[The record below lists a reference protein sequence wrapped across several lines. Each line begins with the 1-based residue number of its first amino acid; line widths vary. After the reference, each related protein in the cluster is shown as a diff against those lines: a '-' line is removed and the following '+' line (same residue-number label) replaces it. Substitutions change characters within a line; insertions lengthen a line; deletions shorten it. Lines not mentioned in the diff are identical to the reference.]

1 MPLKNI
7 IVFLPVFLSL
17 CLSGQ
22 QNRWVPSDTHA
33 IKWTIDDRLPHTDHI
48 EMSGRQVSAVI
59 RYGVNADSSFSLSR
73 DIVWPLLRT
82 IPNNTHAS
90 LIRTFNLD
98 PVTQLV
104 VNKKL
109 LQHEKV
115 YEIVLD
121 GKITVKSTFDGKLD
135 LARTLF
141 PSTTLPAFCEKYE
154 LKNIGQKLL
163 ILEIPDVN
171 IQNTT
176 DPDAGVDGSYD
187 VVTRSVN
194 HGVLDKARRNS
205 PVLPLFHGIERRPGH
220 HSGRC

>member
-7 IVFLPVFLSL
+7 IVFLPLLLSL

-22 QNRWVPSDTHA
+22 QNRWVLADTHA
-33 IKWTIDDRLPHTDHI
+33 IKWTIVDRLPHSDHI
-48 EMSGRQVSAVI
+48 EMSGRQISAVV
-59 RYGVNADSSFSLSR
+59 RYGVNSDSSFSIGR

-90 LIRTFNLD
+90 LIRSFNLD
-98 PVTQLV
+98 PVTLLV

-109 LQHEKV
+109 LLHEKV

-121 GKITVKSTFDGKLD
+121 GKITVKSTFDGKID
-135 LARTLF
+135 LTRTLF

-154 LKNIGQKLL
+154 LKNIGQKQLT
-163 ILEIPDVN
+163 LEIPDVN

-176 DPDAGVDGSYD
+176 DPDAGVDGSYR
-187 VVTRSVN
+187 VVTGSVN
-194 HGVLDKARRNS
+194 HGVFQLKPGETAR
-205 PVLPLFHGIERRPGH
+205 F
-220 HSGRC
+220 